1 MPVRNMPS
9 NVPAPPIDATGAPSP
24 WIFPRL
30 RMSAPRRVPML
41 SRDICE
47 GSGELPRKQEA
58 HRGRDQRRCK
68 DRLGYADALYRVGHQ
83 VYHHGHN
90 GDTDESGEEEPVL
103 RKEVKGE
110 QNGDNGAAEVDRDDC
125 AGPVRDVR
133 NHITH
138 APQGDNLVRHHV
150 LSRQVIDGDIHIAS
164 EEREKEKGKHMPAPD
179 AHPFVGV
186 PQDADL
192 NRDDQDHEEDGEEE
206 QEWEGN
212 REIVMFSL
220 PV

>member
-1 MPVRNMPS
+1 ML
-9 NVPAPPIDATGAPSP
+9 PATYARGAGNFRES
-24 WIFPRL
+24 
-30 RMSAPRRVPML
+30 RRPTAAE
-41 SRDICE
+41 I
-47 GSGELPRKQEA
+47 K
-58 HRGRDQRRCK
+58 RRCR

-150 LSRQVIDGDIHIAS
+150 LSRQVIDGDIHVAS

-186 PQDADL
+186 PQMPTSIAMIRTTRKMAKKSR
-192 NRDDQDHEEDGEEE
+192 NGKAT
-206 QEWEGN
+206 GK
-212 REIVMFSL
+212 
-220 PV
+220 